1 MTDIVATAVPPMKEG
16 REALGPWVGR
26 PDVVGRVQTWESP
39 RAYRGLSHQL
49 RSDALFEEFELTYF
63 VTDWPDE
70 DWTKILAMAHATDHE
85 SLERYFVHLNRHLLG
100 DVAVVEVIEGSLTML
115 AGTV

>member
-1 MTDIVATAVPPMKEG
+1 M
-16 REALGPWVGR
+16 
-26 PDVVGRVQTWESP
+26 
-39 RAYRGLSHQL
+39 

-70 DWTKILAMAHATDHE
+70 DWTKILAMAHATDPKHNE